1 MATNLMKTSDDD
13 DEKREVSLKRGNM
26 DSSGSDHEPGKSSE
40 DASDPVPERRT
51 SARILKL
58 KEKSELEKAMPP
70 SPATKKRRKFGTR
83 FKGKYER
90 VGSEGDREESSQKE
104 KLTLDGKS
112 EHGGT
117 IDAAERGYI
126 IKNNSSPGKVTRTCK
141 FLDPG
146 PIRRVNAPTEGKK
159 YMILNK
165 ATIQGMM
172 EKGLIQ
178 AIGKD
183 GSDQQNVAFAY
194 RAVLPKTGPT
204 VLRRVPNP
212 NFQGISPHTFIH
224 GKSVGTSL
232 SQDSGTLPATATSAS
247 TKLPSSTAPTTGLSS
262 SVTSTSTALDVS
274 SGGLNVQIPTLASAK
289 NSTTGTNP
297 VVTAPVY
304 VKSPIFGSNL
314 SSEKMP
320 VITVPTSVLNHIQ
333 KNASLFSVAVTSSSS
348 VATPGQSLISTPKEQ
363 SLKSTPKESLIVT
376 SVGKTIKSSEDLDNP
391 DKAADISENENDDAD
406 NAKTYGVP
414 TGVCKVL
421 KSMKMYQYINK
432 SEGKSATHLP
442 VKGSQSIRW
451 VAVPNDPNNP
461 EGKSGPQLQLGTPP
475 VLPIVAAIG
484 NDPNRRNLPD
494 TNNILGTH
502 KSRGVI
508 DRYIRY
514 LKNRHE
520 HLLRRYYVRHFHLV
534 RKIQW
539 LKQKVKKVE
548 SRCFT
553 PEQLLKES
561 RKYLSDE
568 HVLFFE
574 SQMFLKNEKGKGNRY
589 SREFIKLM
597 VGLYR
602 INPSGYKFLKGI
614 FFLPS
619 MKKLEVLQGHRIFVE
634 ELPLDTLE
642 PRSVTIEV
650 TEPVEVKP
658 KWSNPEPSF
667 EEFICNLGP
676 DFQIEEPSKIIGTQE
691 VFDCNLKQDDPDP
704 CTIFGLDFNKENLE
718 EESLL
723 RPKFDDG
730 NLLCSKPKFE
740 EGSLFDDVQ
749 IFENNII
756 VPDLLENCTLTP
768 AVSAPGNV
776 LYVSGNPTLIEENI
790 DAPWHET
797 WPYL

>member
-1 MATNLMKTSDDD
+1 MATKLMKTSDDE
-13 DEKREVSLKRGNM
+13 EKRGVTLKRGNM
-26 DSSGSDHEPGKSSE
+26 ESSGSDQEPGKSSE
-40 DASDPVPERRT
+40 ETSDLAVPERRT

-58 KEKSELEKAMPP
+58 KEKNELEKAMTP
-70 SPATKKRRKFGTR
+70 SPAPKKRRKFGPR

-90 VGSEGDREESSQKE
+90 VGSEGVPEASSQKG
-104 KLTLDGKS
+104 KLTLDGKF
-112 EHGGT
+112 EH
-117 IDAAERGYI
+117 DAAERGYI
-126 IKNNSSPGKVTRTCK
+126 IKNNSSPGKVTRTY
-141 FLDPG
+141 PG

-183 GSDQQNVAFAY
+183 GSDQQNVAYAY

-224 GKSVGTSL
+224 AKNVGTSL
-232 SQDSGTLPATATSAS
+232 SQDSGSLPTTATSAS
-247 TKLPSSTAPTTGLSS
+247 TKLPSSTAPTTGLSA
-262 SVTSTSTALDVS
+262 SVTSTSTVTVSDAPS
-274 SGGLNVQIPTLASAK
+274 SGLNLQIPTSVTAK
-289 NSTTGTNP
+289 NSTTGTSA

-314 SSEKMP
+314 STEKMP

-333 KNASLFSVAVTSSSS
+333 KNASLLSLAVTNSSS
-348 VATPGQSLISTPKEQ
+348 VAASGQ
-363 SLKSTPKESLIVT
+363 SLKSTPKDSLRVT
-376 SVGKTIKSSEDLDNP
+376 SSVSKTGKSSENLYNP
-391 DKAADISENENDDAD
+391 DKAADISDSGDDD
-406 NAKTYGVP
+406 GNNAKSYGVP

-432 SEGKSATHLP
+432 SEGKSAGHLP
-442 VKGSQSIRW
+442 VTGSQNIRW
-451 VAVPNDPNNP
+451 VAVPNDPNSP
-461 EGKSGPQLQLGTPP
+461 EAKSGPQLQLGTPP
-475 VLPIVAAIG
+475 VLPIVTAVG
-484 NDPNRRNLPD
+484 NDPNKRSLPD
-494 TNNILGTH
+494 TSNTLGTH

-520 HLLRRYYVRHFHLV
+520 HLLRRYYVRHFQLV

-589 SREFIKLM
+589 SREFMKLM

-619 MKKLEVLQGHRIFVE
+619 MKKLEVLQGHRIYVE

-658 KWSNPEPSF
+658 KLSNPEPSF

-676 DFQIEEPSKIIGTQE
+676 DFQIEEPSKIIDTQE
-691 VFDCNLKQDDPDP
+691 VFDCNLKQDVPDP
-704 CTIFGLDFNKENLE
+704 CAIFGLDFNKENLE

-723 RPKFDDG
+723 RPKFDDD
-730 NLLCSKPKFE
+730 NLFCSKPKFE

-749 IFENNII
+749 MFENNII
-756 VPDLLENCTLTP
+756 VPDLLENCSLTP